1 MKQGKTYLS
10 IRPPDDAVAAAN
22 PLQNAGANTCKSP
35 PPPTQKFV
43 QLLRGPQIEPGD
55 GSRPHLEKDRER
67 ERGRAGLP
75 RMEAASAIGSEK
87 SLEISS
93 YDNDTLVGFCGC
105 ASEAGGAGVG
115 TAAAATGCCSCCCC
129 GCCCGWAV
137 EAMGAAHITARV
149 AWESTSR
156 GIDRGA
162 REPNRIKSKL
172 TRSGKRRRGVWD
184 GDGVGEWKRAG
195 RSAAV
200 AAGCVGGW
208 DGSDRRAGWLA
219 GSISIWGFRL
229 RLVRVCGGLDWI
241 LLFSWVGL
249 DSLLHWRVW
258 LHRQVGPL

>member
-35 PPPTQKFV
+35 PPQPKSSFSCCAALKSSQATD
-43 QLLRGPQIEPGD
+43 LAHIWRRTE
-55 GSRPHLEKDRER
+55 RER

-115 TAAAATGCCSCCCC
+115 TAAAATGCCSC
-129 GCCCGWAV
+129 CCCGWAV

-200 AAGCVGGW
+200 AAGCVDGW